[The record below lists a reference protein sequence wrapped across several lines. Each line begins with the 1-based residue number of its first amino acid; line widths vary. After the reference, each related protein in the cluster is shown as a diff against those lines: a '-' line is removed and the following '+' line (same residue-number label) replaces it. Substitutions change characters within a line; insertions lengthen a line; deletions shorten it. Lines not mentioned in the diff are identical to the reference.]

1 MEPLSYRRSSCSQPA
16 QHRTHRRSLATICWT
31 WYISREVAET
41 KTEWTYIKG
50 DGTLHIKC
58 VNVFRACFC
67 CPRVAKRISTCWL
80 INPLKQQFFFFIFSP
95 RSHKLSYD
103 DNDGLALLQ
112 IEAHSSNVVKALGQ
126 THSVSKL
133 FREHFHHGPF
143 DLIHW
148 LQYSARS
155 ISQFPECPSEMNKLI
170 LTELNNFEFEENDG
184 SEVYGEKKKEEEEE
198 GRNRRQRPVTMS
210 TTAERAQRLWVF
222 RFRRQKERCS
232 FPPSARRWLT
242 PLKAQRMNGTE
253 MMEHG
258 GSFQKQSCD
267 TKGFITHITWFN
279 FSWFHVVHAA
289 IMLH

>member
-1 MEPLSYRRSSCSQPA
+1 MRQCIQ
-16 QHRTHRRSLATICWT
+16 SLF
-31 WYISREVAET
+31 
-41 KTEWTYIKG
+41 
-50 DGTLHIKC
+50 LLP
-58 VNVFRACFC
+58 
-67 CPRVAKRISTCWL
+67 PRGQKNQYML
-80 INPLKQQFFFFIFSP
+80 INKSIKTTIFFFFIFSP

-184 SEVYGEKKKEEEEE
+184 SEVYGEKKKKKKKKEIG
-198 GRNRRQRPVTMS
+198 GRGQ
-210 TTAERAQRLWVF
+210 
-222 RFRRQKERCS
+222 
-232 FPPSARRWLT
+232 
-242 PLKAQRMNGTE
+242 
-253 MMEHG
+253 
-258 GSFQKQSCD
+258 
-267 TKGFITHITWFN
+267 
-279 FSWFHVVHAA
+279 
-289 IMLH
+289 